1 MLSAADLK
9 VPNLGERKQLSPLNF
24 STVRGD
30 GIGNFILD
38 ETKVRAQIELRP
50 GAEKRDDLFFEK
62 AGPREH
68 LFFEP
73 AKTKAAIVTC
83 GGICPGVNNVI
94 RALTLELHHHY
105 GIREI
110 LGIRY
115 GFQGLNPAVAAPPVL
130 LDPDFVEDIH
140 REGGT
145 VLGSSRGAQDPSLI
159 VDFLRDEGIDILFC
173 IGGDGTLRGAHAI
186 VGEVDR
192 RKAKIAVV
200 GIPKTIDNDIPFVR
214 KTFGYSTALEKAKE
228 VIECAHVE
236 SKGARRGIGLVKLMG
251 RDAGFIAAGATVAS
265 QEVNFTLIPEVAF
278 DMDGEQGFL
287 RALERRIDERGH
299 AVIVVAEGAGQHL
312 FRGDAGRDASGNV
325 EHHDIGAHLAGAIP
339 AHFESAG
346 NPVTLK
352 YFDPSYVIRSVPANG
367 EDSVF
372 CNSFARHAAHCGM
385 AGKTDVTIGYFHDI
399 FLHVPI
405 SLVTSRR
412 KCMSPEGRLW
422 MSVLESTGQP
432 ATFGRHIVECE
443 PFEF

>member
-9 VPNLGERKQLSPLNF
+9 IRNLGERKHLSPLNF
-24 STVRGD
+24 SNVRGD
-30 GIGNFILD
+30 GIGNFIHD
-38 ETKVRAQIELRP
+38 ETRVRVQVEMRPGEELR
-50 GAEKRDDLFFEK
+50 EDLYFEK

-68 LFFEP
+68 LFFNP
-73 AKTKAAIVTC
+73 KSTRAAVVTC
-83 GGICPGVNNVI
+83 GGICPGMNNVI

-115 GFQGLNPAVAAPPVL
+115 GYHGLNPEVAAPPIV
-130 LDPDFVEDIH
+130 LDPEFVEDIH
-140 REGGT
+140 RDGGT
-145 VLGSSRGAQDPSLI
+145 VLGSSRGAQEPKVI
-159 VDFLRDEGIDILFC
+159 VDYLRNAGIDILFT
-173 IGGDGTLRGAHAI
+173 IGGDGTHRGAQAI
-186 VGEVDR
+186 VKEVER
-192 RKAKIAVV
+192 QKEKIAVV
-200 GIPKTIDNDIPFVR
+200 GIPKTIDNDISFVR
-214 KTFGYSTALEKAKE
+214 KTFGFSTALEKAKE

-236 SKGARRGIGLVKLMG
+236 SKGAQRGIGLVKLMG

-278 DMDGEQGFL
+278 DMGGDHGFL
-287 RALERRIDERGH
+287 RALERRIDARGH

-312 FRGDAGRDASGNV
+312 FQGDAGRDESGNV
-325 EHHDIGAHLAGAIP
+325 EHHDIGAHLAEVIP
-339 AHFESAG
+339 AHFKTLG
-346 NPVTLK
+346 KPVTLK

-367 EDSVF
+367 EDSIF

-399 FLHVPI
+399 FLHLPI
-405 SLVTSRR
+405 SLVTSRK

-432 ATFGRHIVECE
+432 AAFGRHAVECQ
-443 PFEF
+443 PLEF